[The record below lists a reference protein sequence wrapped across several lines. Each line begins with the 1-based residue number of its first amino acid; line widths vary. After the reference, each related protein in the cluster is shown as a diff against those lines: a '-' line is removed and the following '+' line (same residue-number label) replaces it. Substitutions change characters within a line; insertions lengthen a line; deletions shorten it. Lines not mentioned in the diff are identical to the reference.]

1 MNQLGN
7 ICVLLAVLLSLYVV
21 YVGFKEAIDKKR
33 PAEPD
38 MHVVQRQLRGFA
50 HLMLAPVVL
59 LIGVLV
65 CGALFMNPEERSEV
79 MANFGY

>member
-33 PAEPD
+33 PDEPD

-65 CGALFMNPEERSEV
+65 CGALFMNPEERREV
-79 MANFGY
+79 VQNFGY